1 MDQAKTSKIIANNLK
16 RLMQEKNVSNSEL
29 SKVIGVSESTVG
41 KWLLEKAI
49 PRMGAIEKLASYFH
63 VNKSDLLEEHNENE
77 KPKAVKVPVLG
88 RVAAGVPIEAIE
100 DIIDYEEIPEEMAR
114 QGEYFGLKIQG
125 DSMYPRIID
134 GDVVIVRKQSYAT
147 NRDIVIVLINGDDGT
162 CKQYYRFDD
171 HIELKPFNPM
181 YKPLV
186 FSKEEVDTLPVQ
198 ILGKVVELRGKF

>member
-1 MDQAKTSKIIANNLK
+1 MTDINDIFVRQLKYYLNLRKKSQTDLAKY
-16 RLMQEKNVSNSEL
+16 
-29 SKVIGVSESTVG
+29 IGVSNGTITNYVNG
-41 KWLLEKAI
+41 TNM
-49 PRMGAIEKLASYFH
+49 PRMDKIDKICEFLLI
-63 VNKSDLLEEHNENE
+63 NRSDLLEDHSNDTR
-77 KPKAVKVPVLG
+77 PIGVKIGVLG
-88 RVAAGVPIEAIE
+88 RVPAGVPIEAIE
-100 DIIDYEEIPEEMAR
+100 DVIDYEEIPEEMAK

-181 YKPLV
+181 YKPLI
-186 FSKEEVDTLPVQ
+186 FTKEEVDRLPVQ

>member
-1 MDQAKTSKIIANNLK
+1 MTNINDIFVRQLKYYLNLRKKSQTDLAKY
-16 RLMQEKNVSNSEL
+16 
-29 SKVIGVSESTVG
+29 IGVSNGTITNYVNG
-41 KWLLEKAI
+41 TNM
-49 PRMGAIEKLASYFH
+49 PRMDKIDKICEFLLI
-63 VNKSDLLEEHNENE
+63 NRSDLLEDHSNDTRHRG
-77 KPKAVKVPVLG
+77 VKIGVLG
-88 RVAAGVPIEAIE
+88 RVPAGVPIEAIE
-100 DIIDYEEIPEEMAR
+100 DVIDYEEIPEEMAK

-181 YKPLV
+181 YKPLI
-186 FSKEEVDTLPVQ
+186 FTKKEVDRLPVQ

>member
-1 MDQAKTSKIIANNLK
+1 MTDINDIFVRQLKYYLNLRNKSQTDLAKY
-16 RLMQEKNVSNSEL
+16 
-29 SKVIGVSESTVG
+29 IGVSNGTITNYVNG
-41 KWLLEKAI
+41 TNM
-49 PRMGAIEKLASYFH
+49 PRMDKIDKICEFLLIKR
-63 VNKSDLLEEHNENE
+63 SDLLEDHDNNTR
-77 KPKAVKVPVLG
+77 PRGVKIKVLG
-88 RVAAGVPIEAIE
+88 RVAADVPIEAIE
-100 DIIDYEEIPEEMAR
+100 DVIDYEEIPEEMAKN
-114 QGEYFGLKIQG
+114 GEYFGLKIQG

-134 GDVVIVRKQSYAT
+134 GDVVIVRRQSYAA

-186 FSKEEVDTLPVQ
+186 FTKEEVDRLPVQ

>member
-1 MDQAKTSKIIANNLK
+1 MTNINDIFVRQLRYYLNLRNKSQSDLAKY
-16 RLMQEKNVSNSEL
+16 
-29 SKVIGVSESTVG
+29 IGVSNGTITNYVNG
-41 KWLLEKAI
+41 TNM
-49 PRMGAIEKLASYFH
+49 PRMDRIDKICEFLLI
-63 VNKSDLLEEHNENE
+63 NRSDLLEDRNNDTR
-77 KPKAVKVPVLG
+77 PKGVKIKVLG
-88 RVAAGVPIEAIE
+88 RVAAGIPIEAIE
-100 DIIDYEEIPEEMAR
+100 EVIDYEEIPEEMAK
-114 QGEYFGLKIQG
+114 QGEFFGLKIQG

-134 GDVVIVRKQSYAT
+134 GDVVIVKKQSFAT

-186 FSKEEVDTLPVQ
+186 FTKEEVDRLPVQ

>member
-1 MDQAKTSKIIANNLK
+1 MTDINDIFVRQLKYYLNLRNKSQTDLAKY
-16 RLMQEKNVSNSEL
+16 
-29 SKVIGVSESTVG
+29 IGVSNGTITNYVNG
-41 KWLLEKAI
+41 TNM
-49 PRMGAIEKLASYFH
+49 PRMDKIDKICEFLLIKR
-63 VNKSDLLEEHNENE
+63 SDLLEDHDNNTR
-77 KPKAVKVPVLG
+77 PRGVKIKVLG

-100 DIIDYEEIPEEMAR
+100 DVIDYEEIPEEMAKN
-114 QGEYFGLKIQG
+114 GEYFGLKIQG

-134 GDVVIVRKQSYAT
+134 GDVVIVRRQSYAA

-186 FSKEEVDTLPVQ
+186 FTKEEVDRLPVQ

>member
-1 MDQAKTSKIIANNLK
+1 MTNINDIFVRQLKYYLNLRNKSQTDLAKY
-16 RLMQEKNVSNSEL
+16 
-29 SKVIGVSESTVG
+29 IGVSNGTITNYVNG
-41 KWLLEKAI
+41 TNM
-49 PRMGAIEKLASYFH
+49 PRMDKIDKICDFLLI
-63 VNKSDLLEEHNENE
+63 KRSDLLEDHTNDTR
-77 KPKAVKVPVLG
+77 PRGVKIKVLG
-88 RVAAGVPIEAIE
+88 RVAAGIPIEAVE
-100 DIIDYEEIPEEMAR
+100 DVIDYEEIPEEMAKN
-114 QGEYFGLKIQG
+114 GEYFGLKIQG

-134 GDVVIVRKQSYAT
+134 GDVVIVKRQSYAV

-186 FSKEEVDTLPVQ
+186 FTKEEVDRLPVQ

>member
-1 MDQAKTSKIIANNLK
+1 MTDINDIFVRQLKYYLNLRKKSQTDLAKY
-16 RLMQEKNVSNSEL
+16 
-29 SKVIGVSESTVG
+29 IGVSNGTITNYVNG
-41 KWLLEKAI
+41 TNM
-49 PRMGAIEKLASYFH
+49 PRMDKIDKICEFLLI
-63 VNKSDLLEEHNENE
+63 NRSDLLEDHSNDTRHRG
-77 KPKAVKVPVLG
+77 VKIGVLG
-88 RVAAGVPIEAIE
+88 RVPAGVPIEAIE
-100 DIIDYEEIPEEMAR
+100 DVIDYEEIPEEMAK

-181 YKPLV
+181 YKPLI
-186 FSKEEVDTLPVQ
+186 FTKKEVDRLPVQ

>member
-1 MDQAKTSKIIANNLK
+1 MTNINDIFVRQLKYYLNLRNKSQTDLAKY
-16 RLMQEKNVSNSEL
+16 
-29 SKVIGVSESTVG
+29 IGVSNGTITNYVNG
-41 KWLLEKAI
+41 TNM
-49 PRMGAIEKLASYFH
+49 PRMDKIDKICEFLLIKR
-63 VNKSDLLEEHNENE
+63 SDLLEDHNNDTR
-77 KPKAVKVPVLG
+77 PRGVKIKVLG

-100 DIIDYEEIPEEMAR
+100 DVIDYEEIPEEMAKN
-114 QGEYFGLKIQG
+114 GEYFGLKIQG

-134 GDVVIVRKQSYAT
+134 GDVVIVRRQSYAA

-186 FSKEEVDTLPVQ
+186 FTKEEVDRLPVQ

>member
-1 MDQAKTSKIIANNLK
+1 MTDINDIFVRQLKYYLNLRNKSQTDLAKY
-16 RLMQEKNVSNSEL
+16 
-29 SKVIGVSESTVG
+29 IGVSNGTITNYVNG
-41 KWLLEKAI
+41 TNM
-49 PRMGAIEKLASYFH
+49 PRMDKIDKICEFLLIKR
-63 VNKSDLLEEHNENE
+63 SDLLEDHDNNTR
-77 KPKAVKVPVLG
+77 PRGVKIKVLG

-100 DIIDYEEIPEEMAR
+100 DVIDYEEIPEEMAKN
-114 QGEYFGLKIQG
+114 GEYFGLKIQG

-134 GDVVIVRKQSYAT
+134 GDVVIVRRQSYAA

-186 FSKEEVDTLPVQ
+186 FTKEEVDRLSVQ

>member
-1 MDQAKTSKIIANNLK
+1 MTDINDIFVRQLKYYLNLRKKSQTDLAKY
-16 RLMQEKNVSNSEL
+16 
-29 SKVIGVSESTVG
+29 IGVSNGTITNYVNG
-41 KWLLEKAI
+41 TNM
-49 PRMGAIEKLASYFH
+49 PRMDKIDKICEFLLI
-63 VNKSDLLEEHNENE
+63 NRSDLLEDHSNDTR
-77 KPKAVKVPVLG
+77 PKGVKIGVLG
-88 RVAAGVPIEAIE
+88 RVPSGVPIEAIE
-100 DIIDYEEIPEEMAR
+100 DVIDYEEIPEEMAK

-186 FSKEEVDTLPVQ
+186 FTKEEVDKLPVQ

>member
-1 MDQAKTSKIIANNLK
+1 MTNINDIFVRQLRYYLNLRNKSQSDLAKY
-16 RLMQEKNVSNSEL
+16 
-29 SKVIGVSESTVG
+29 IGVSNGTITNYVNG
-41 KWLLEKAI
+41 TNM
-49 PRMGAIEKLASYFH
+49 PRMDRIDKICEFLLI
-63 VNKSDLLEEHNENE
+63 NRSDLLEDHNNDTR
-77 KPKAVKVPVLG
+77 PKGVKIKVLG
-88 RVAAGVPIEAIE
+88 RVAAGIPIETIE
-100 DIIDYEEIPEEMAR
+100 EVIDYEEIPEEMAK
-114 QGEYFGLKIQG
+114 QGEFFGLKIQG

-134 GDVVIVRKQSYAT
+134 GDVVIVRKQSFAT

-186 FSKEEVDTLPVQ
+186 FTKEEVDRLPVQ

>member
-1 MDQAKTSKIIANNLK
+1 MTNINDIFVRQLRYYLNLRNKSQSDLAKY
-16 RLMQEKNVSNSEL
+16 
-29 SKVIGVSESTVG
+29 IGVSNGTITNYVNG
-41 KWLLEKAI
+41 TNM
-49 PRMGAIEKLASYFH
+49 PRMDRIDKICEFLLI
-63 VNKSDLLEEHNENE
+63 NRSDLLEGRNNDTR
-77 KPKAVKVPVLG
+77 PKGVKIKVLG
-88 RVAAGVPIEAIE
+88 RVAAGIPIEAIE
-100 DIIDYEEIPEEMAR
+100 EVIDYEEIPEEMAK
-114 QGEYFGLKIQG
+114 QGEFFGLKIQG

-134 GDVVIVRKQSYAT
+134 GDVVIVKKQSFAT

-186 FSKEEVDTLPVQ
+186 FSKEEVDRLPVQ

>member
-1 MDQAKTSKIIANNLK
+1 MTDINDIFVRQLKYYLNLRKKSQTDLAKY
-16 RLMQEKNVSNSEL
+16 
-29 SKVIGVSESTVG
+29 IGVSNGTITNYVNG
-41 KWLLEKAI
+41 TNM
-49 PRMGAIEKLASYFH
+49 PRMDKIDKICEFLLI
-63 VNKSDLLEEHNENE
+63 NRSDLLEDHSNDTRHRG
-77 KPKAVKVPVLG
+77 VKIGVLG
-88 RVAAGVPIEAIE
+88 RVPAGVPIEAIE
-100 DIIDYEEIPEEMAR
+100 DVIDYEEIPEEMAK

-147 NRDIVIVLINGDDGT
+147 NRDIVIVFINGDDGT

-181 YKPLV
+181 YKPLI
-186 FSKEEVDTLPVQ
+186 FTKEEVDRLPVQ

>member
-1 MDQAKTSKIIANNLK
+1 MTNINDIFVRQLKYYLNLRNKSQTDLAKY
-16 RLMQEKNVSNSEL
+16 
-29 SKVIGVSESTVG
+29 IGVSNGTITNYVNG
-41 KWLLEKAI
+41 TNM
-49 PRMGAIEKLASYFH
+49 PRMDKIDKICEFLLIKR
-63 VNKSDLLEEHNENE
+63 SDLLEDHDNNTR
-77 KPKAVKVPVLG
+77 PRGVKIKVLG

-100 DIIDYEEIPEEMAR
+100 DVIDYEEIPEEMAKN
-114 QGEYFGLKIQG
+114 GEYFGLKIQG

-134 GDVVIVRKQSYAT
+134 GDVVIVRRQSYAA

-186 FSKEEVDTLPVQ
+186 FTKEEVDRLPVQ

>member
-1 MDQAKTSKIIANNLK
+1 MTDINDIFVRQLKYYLNLRKKSQTDLAKY
-16 RLMQEKNVSNSEL
+16 
-29 SKVIGVSESTVG
+29 IGVSNGTITNYVNG
-41 KWLLEKAI
+41 TNM
-49 PRMGAIEKLASYFH
+49 PRMDKIDKICEFLLI
-63 VNKSDLLEEHNENE
+63 NRSDLLEDHSNDTRHRG
-77 KPKAVKVPVLG
+77 VKIGVLG
-88 RVAAGVPIEAIE
+88 RVPAGVPIEAIE
-100 DIIDYEEIPEEMAR
+100 DVIDYEEIPEEMAK

-181 YKPLV
+181 YKPLI
-186 FSKEEVDTLPVQ
+186 FTKEEVDRLPVQ

>member
-1 MDQAKTSKIIANNLK
+1 MTDINDIFVRQLKYYLNLRNKSQTDLAKY
-16 RLMQEKNVSNSEL
+16 
-29 SKVIGVSESTVG
+29 IGVSNGTITNYVNG
-41 KWLLEKAI
+41 TNM
-49 PRMGAIEKLASYFH
+49 PRMDKIDKICEFLLIKR
-63 VNKSDLLEEHNENE
+63 SDLLEDHDNNTR
-77 KPKAVKVPVLG
+77 PRGVKIKVLG

-100 DIIDYEEIPEEMAR
+100 DVIDYEEIPEEMAKN
-114 QGEYFGLKIQG
+114 GEYFGLKIQG

-134 GDVVIVRKQSYAT
+134 GDVVIVRRQSYAA

-186 FSKEEVDTLPVQ
+186 CTKEEVDRLSVQ

>member
-1 MDQAKTSKIIANNLK
+1 MTDINDIFVRQLKYYLNLRKKSQTDLAKY
-16 RLMQEKNVSNSEL
+16 
-29 SKVIGVSESTVG
+29 IGVSNGTITNYVNG
-41 KWLLEKAI
+41 TNM
-49 PRMGAIEKLASYFH
+49 PRMDKIDKICEFLLI
-63 VNKSDLLEEHNENE
+63 NRSDLLEDHSNDTR
-77 KPKAVKVPVLG
+77 PRGVKIGVLG
-88 RVAAGVPIEAIE
+88 RVPAGVPIEAIE

-162 CKQYYRFDD
+162 CKQYYRYDD

>member
-1 MDQAKTSKIIANNLK
+1 MTDINDIFVRQLKYYLNLRNKSQTDLAKY
-16 RLMQEKNVSNSEL
+16 
-29 SKVIGVSESTVG
+29 IGVSNGTITNYVNG
-41 KWLLEKAI
+41 TNM
-49 PRMGAIEKLASYFH
+49 PRMDKIDKICDFLLI
-63 VNKSDLLEEHNENE
+63 KRSDLLEDHSNDVR
-77 KPKAVKVPVLG
+77 PRGVKIKVLG

-100 DIIDYEEIPEEMAR
+100 DIIDYEEIPEEMAK

-134 GDVVIVRKQSYAT
+134 GDVVIVRKQSYAD

-186 FSKEEVDTLPVQ
+186 FTKEEVDRLPVQ